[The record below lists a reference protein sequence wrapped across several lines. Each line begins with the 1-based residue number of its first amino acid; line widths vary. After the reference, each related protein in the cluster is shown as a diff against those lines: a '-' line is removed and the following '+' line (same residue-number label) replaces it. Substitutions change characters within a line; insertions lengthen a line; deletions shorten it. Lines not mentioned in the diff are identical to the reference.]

1 MHSRPRNRVQS
12 TNSGQPTALQG
23 YEADQWIDT
32 VHEGAAVCALQ
43 LGPLR
48 MLHQSPGRHS
58 KLQKAVC
65 SHMQLI
71 ALPAVRHPC
80 ENTCALLLMH
90 EKQAWHQQHRFNCY
104 IRGQDRC
111 VMAATRVN

>member
-1 MHSRPRNRVQS
+1 MHSRPRCRVQS

-23 YEADQWIDT
+23 YEADRWIGT

-43 LGPLR
+43 LAPQR
-48 MLHQSPGRHS
+48 MLHRLPGRHS
-58 KLQKAVC
+58 KLQKAVR

-80 ENTCALLLMH
+80 ENACALMH
-90 EKQAWHQQHRFNCY
+90 VKQAWHQQHHFNRY
-104 IRGQDRC
+104 SREQDRC
-111 VMAATRVN
+111 VMADTSLN